1 MSLIVLPFH
10 SYHLFNQSYKPKI
23 DKYLM
28 YLFKD
33 FIKSSKFPENSHL
46 IYQQG
51 FIEFFSKTKVLQ
63 HISIKSDIIQ
73 FTILNFIGLKKRK
86 FSEIKQEIN
95 ADEDMIR
102 FLLCEFEKKRF
113 FMVSLRCFRE
123 VI

>member
-28 YLFKD
+28 SLFKD

-63 HISIKSDIIQ
+63 HINIKSDIIQ

-86 FSEIKQEIN
+86 FSEIKQVLE
-95 ADEDMIR
+95 
-102 FLLCEFEKKRF
+102 FLL
-113 FMVSLRCFRE
+113 
-123 VI
+123 